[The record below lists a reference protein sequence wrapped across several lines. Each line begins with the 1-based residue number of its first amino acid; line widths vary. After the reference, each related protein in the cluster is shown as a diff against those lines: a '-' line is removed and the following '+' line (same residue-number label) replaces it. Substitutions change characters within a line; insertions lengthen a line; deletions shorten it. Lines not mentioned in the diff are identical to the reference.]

1 MARIEH
7 IKRRLDNWAL
17 WRARRDNNGLGFPS
31 QNILAVWGAN
41 VEQPQKN
48 RESVMPV
55 LHLEA
60 EETDKAVESL
70 KGGKSHLY
78 ETLHCIY
85 VRDLGVTGTARQIG
99 RAPSTVHAQLDAADR
114 AIDAWLVALA
124 QEKERKR
131 AAFNA
136 RDAHPVSFPP

>member
-7 IKRRLDNWAL
+7 IKHRLNNWAL

-31 QNILAVWGAN
+31 QNILAVWGACAERSN
-41 VEQPQKN
+41 KN
-48 RESVMPV
+48 RESIIPV

-78 ETLHCIY
+78 ETLYCIY
-85 VRDLGVTGTARQIG
+85 VRDLGVTGTARQTG

-124 QEKERKR
+124 QENERKR
-131 AAFNA
+131 SS
-136 RDAHPVSFPP
+136 VQLQGSFST

>member
-17 WRARRDNNGLGFPS
+17 WRSRCDSNGLGFPS
-31 QNILAVWGAN
+31 QNILAAWGASA
-41 VEQPQKN
+41 EQQKT
-48 RESVMPV
+48 RESVIPV

-60 EETDKAVESL
+60 EETDRAVESM
-70 KGGKSHLY
+70 KVGKPHLY

-85 VRDLGVTGTARQIG
+85 IRDLGIPGTARRVG
-99 RAPSTVHAQLDAADR
+99 RAASTVHAHLEAADR

-124 QEKERKR
+124 QENERKM
-131 AAFNA
+131 AALWAVTKRPGTFTT
-136 RDAHPVSFPP
+136 